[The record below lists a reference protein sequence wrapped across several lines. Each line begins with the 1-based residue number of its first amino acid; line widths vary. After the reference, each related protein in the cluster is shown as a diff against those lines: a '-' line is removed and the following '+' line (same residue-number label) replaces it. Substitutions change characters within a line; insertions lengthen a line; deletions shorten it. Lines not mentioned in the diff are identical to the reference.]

1 MPDLAPAMGKRR
13 QISTS
18 ANQAR
23 PKACDS
29 TVLGEF
35 VTLWTDCQAMCWNSK
50 KRPPRPLNSRE
61 PEHLEACAGPWAEV
75 FSSMSISMVFDIAD
89 RARLPWRFFG
99 VAKSNLR
106 PRRNG

>member
-13 QISTS
+13 QISAS

-23 PKACDS
+23 SKVCDS
-29 TVLGEF
+29 TVPGKF
-35 VTLWTDCQAMCWNSK
+35 VTLWTDSQAMCWNSK

-75 FSSMSISMVFDIAD
+75 FSGMSMSMVFDIAD

>member
-13 QISTS
+13 QISAS

-23 PKACDS
+23 SKVCDS
-29 TVLGEF
+29 TVPSKF
-35 VTLWTDCQAMCWNSK
+35 VTLWTDSQAMCWNSK

-75 FSSMSISMVFDIAD
+75 FSGMSMSMVFDIAD
-89 RARLPWRFFG
+89 RAR
-99 VAKSNLR
+99 
-106 PRRNG
+106 